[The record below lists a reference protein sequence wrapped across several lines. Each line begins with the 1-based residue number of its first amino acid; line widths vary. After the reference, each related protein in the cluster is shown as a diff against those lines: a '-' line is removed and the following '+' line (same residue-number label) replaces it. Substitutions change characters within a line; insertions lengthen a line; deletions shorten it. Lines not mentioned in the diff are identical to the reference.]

1 LYLITHNYHTMK
13 SISYLVI
20 SLALLA
26 GCNNAKVKKTENKPS
41 DHTSMAAP
49 VASATHTVVAKDV
62 IQTSKYTYLLL
73 TEGGNEYWAAVSRF
87 EAEKG
92 KTYYYNVGM
101 EMKNFQSK
109 ELNRNF
115 ESIQFIQE
123 FSDQPIQ
130 EKVQAPL
137 TTKGRQSV
145 DKVDGIKVEPVVG
158 AIKLADLFAN
168 KANYAGKKVKVTG
181 QVVKFSPEI
190 MSKNWIHLQDG
201 SESNGSYD
209 LTITTMETVAVGTV
223 VTLEGVLAIDK
234 DFGYGY
240 KYDLILEESKLVK

>member
-1 LYLITHNYHTMK
+1 MK
-13 SISYLVI
+13 SISYLVL
-20 SLALLA
+20 SLALLT

-41 DHTSMAAP
+41 DHASMPAPAA
-49 VASATHTVVAKDV
+49 ATTHTVVAKDV

-73 TEGGNEYWAAVSRF
+73 TEGGQEYWAAVSRF

-109 ELNRNF
+109 ELNRVF
-115 ESIQFIQE
+115 ETIQFIQE

-145 DKVDGIKVEPVVG
+145 EKVDGIKVEPVAGGV
-158 AIKLADLFAN
+158 KLADLFAN

-201 SESNGSYD
+201 SEANGSYD
-209 LTITTMETVAVGTV
+209 LTITTLETVEVGKI
-223 VTLEGVLAIDK
+223 VTLEGVLAVDK

-240 KYDLILEESKLVK
+240 KYDVILEESKVIK

>member
-1 LYLITHNYHTMK
+1 MK
-13 SISYLVI
+13 SISYLI
-20 SLALLA
+20 IALALLT

-41 DHTSMAAP
+41 DHASMPAPAAA
-49 VASATHTVVAKDV
+49 VMHTVVAKDV

-73 TEGGNEYWAAVSRF
+73 TEDGKEYWAAVSRF

-109 ELNRNF
+109 ELNRTF
-115 ESIQFIQE
+115 ETIQFIQE
-123 FSDQPIQ
+123 FGNQPIQ

-145 DKVDGIKVEPVVG
+145 EKVDGVKVEPVAGGV
-158 AIKLADLFAN
+158 KLADLFAN

-201 SESNGSYD
+201 SEANGSYD
-209 LTITTMETVAVGTV
+209 LTITTMETVEVGTV
-223 VTLEGVLAIDK
+223 VTLEGVLAVDK

-240 KYDLILEESKLVK
+240 KYDVILEESKLVK